1 MARSRPTPAAIG
13 VTQAPDLDLDEL
25 KGVELDALEPR
36 FELEGVR
43 LESSVLDGASAGS
56 GRFEQAL
63 LQEVSFEASKLRG
76 LELVDVRGERVSAAN
91 GDWGGASLR
100 RVVFEEA
107 RLTGLDLSEAR
118 IEEAHFKSCK
128 LDYANFRHS
137 AIEFATFEDCVLA
150 NADFQAARI
159 YATRFVS
166 CQLAAADFTKADLA
180 HVDLRGSQL
189 ALTGSALG
197 LRGAI
202 VDSLQ
207 LIELS
212 PLIAHELGIAVED
225 A

>member
-1 MARSRPTPAAIG
+1 MSARPIPASIG
-13 VTQAPDLDLDEL
+13 VTQAPDLDLELEDVEVDEL
-25 KGVELDALEPR
+25 EAQ

-43 LESSVLDGASAGS
+43 LQSAALDGAEAGS
-56 GRFEQAL
+56 GRFEQVYL
-63 LQEVSFEASKLRG
+63 SEVSFEGAKLRA
-76 LELVDVRGERVSAAN
+76 LELVDVSGERVSAAN
-91 GDWGGASLR
+91 GNWGAALLR
-100 RVVFEEA
+100 RVYFHEA

-137 AIEFATFEDCVLA
+137 AIEYATFEDCVLTH
-150 NADFQAARI
+150 ADFQGARI
-159 YATRFVS
+159 YATAFS
-166 CQLAAADFTKADLA
+166 GCQLADADFSKAELA

-189 ALTGSALG
+189 ALAGSVLG

-212 PLIAHELGIAVED
+212 PLIAHELGIVVEE